1 MADAPVGDL
10 PEDVRIIEILPRD
23 GFQSMEEFVPTERKV
38 EIVGVRRTPAGNR
51 SLRRLGVW
59 YRGGVV
65 LLDVLKGVGNIPTED
80 LLHLLSRTGVC
91 STDRF
96 ESVAGL
102 AREIAEEFDVGRN
115 SHVVRGG
122 TTDTVLDVMNWDR

>member
-1 MADAPVGDL
+1 M
-10 PEDVRIIEILPRD
+10 
-23 GFQSMEEFVPTERKV
+23 
-38 EIVGVRRTPAGNR
+38 
-51 SLRRLGVW
+51 
-59 YRGGVV
+59 V

-96 ESVAGL
+96 ESVTGL
-102 AREIAEEFDVGRN
+102 AREIAEEFDVRRN

-122 TTDTVLDVMNWDR
+122 TADTVLDVMNWDR